1 MNSLSGVDY
10 SVIWTEQASVWITG
24 YGVEKMQLSQIL
36 QEISPCWVQ
45 QIAPQFSADYMQKIR
60 LFLTEQRQKG
70 ATIYP
75 PLDEIFSAFTLTPF
89 DQVKVVIVGQDP
101 YHGPNQAHGL
111 SFSVRPG
118 VRLPPSLRNIFKE
131 LASDL
136 EVTAPTSGYLTGW
149 ARQGVLML
157 NSVLTVGAGQAASHR
172 GIGWELFTDHVLEL
186 LNTHREQLVFI
197 LWGSYAIKKASFI
210 DRTRHLVLT
219 APHPSPLSSHRGF
232 FGSRP
237 FSQTNRFLQQNGLGM
252 IDWLQ
257 LSGE

>member
-111 SFSVRPG
+111 CFSVKTG
-118 VRLPPSLRNIFKE
+118 VPQPPSLKNIFQE
-131 LASDL
+131 IQSDL
-136 EVTAPTSGYLTGW
+136 GLQPPNHGCLIHWSQ
-149 ARQGVLML
+149 QGVLLL
-157 NSVLTVGAGQAASHR
+157 NSVLTVEASRAGSHQ
-172 GIGWELFTDHVLEL
+172 GKGWEIFTDKIIEI
-186 LNTHREQLVFI
+186 LNNKKTGLVFL
-197 LWGSYAIKKASFI
+197 LWGSYAQKKGQFI
-210 DRTRHLVLT
+210 DQKKHLVLT
-219 APHPSPLSSHRGF
+219 SPHPSPLSAHRGF
-232 FGSRP
+232 FGNRQ
-237 FSQTNRFLQQNGLGM
+237 FSNTNLYLNKQLKQE
-252 IDWLQ
+252 IEWLVP
-257 LSGE
+257 SI